1 MSKLKSKLAYACGD
15 IYGGGAFLIFS
26 LLYMNFLVLVEGL
39 PVLATTLIIL
49 IGKVWDAVTDPI
61 MGRISDRTH
70 SRFGR
75 RRIYFLAGIV
85 PVFLS
90 FVMLFYSFGIQSVTA
105 KIVYH
110 AFAYMFF
117 GTAFTVVMVPYNAIL
132 SDMTDDYNERT
143 SYTTV
148 RMCFSGGTSLL
159 AAVLPGLI
167 INAIGGEKIS
177 SAQKSGY
184 LVMALV
190 FGLIF
195 GLCWLLA
202 FWAPRKKKIC
212 RPF

>member
-1 MSKLKSKLAYACGD
+1 M
-15 IYGGGAFLIFS
+15 
-26 LLYMNFLVLVEGL
+26 LVEGL

-61 MGRISDRTH
+61 MGRISDRTR

-167 INAIGGEKIS
+167 INAIGGEKNIFGS
-177 SAQKSGY
+177 EKRLSRNG
-184 LVMALV
+184 
-190 FGLIF
+190 FGLWFDIRIVLAAGFF
-195 GLCWLLA
+195 GHQGKRRFAARFEYNLQRCEK
-202 FWAPRKKKIC
+202 RV
-212 RPF
+212 